1 MHAWTCC
8 KFLRGTS
15 SGVISAHQFVCLFN
29 LSMCTYI
36 HDEKL
41 RGKETCMG
49 MAMPLDCMPAN
60 CQIGVLWRGADCRA
74 GRMASFLLRN
84 SNELV
89 HTICT
94 PPVWSSFDRHGLIIH
109 DGQPNF
115 WIIMESKVRQ
125 LLKCRWL
132 LGGIFFCLLKK
143 PWDPPKKNKNDTQ
156 MNLLIPLIYY
166 ELEWAPRWPL
176 EWSEGKVYIV
186 STIKGSTFVMHK

>member
-143 PWDPPKKNKNDTQ
+143 PWDPPKKIK
-156 MNLLIPLIYY
+156 MI
-166 ELEWAPRWPL
+166 PRWTFL
-176 EWSEGKVYIV
+176 YLLYIMNSSEPHGGLWNDLKAKYISWV
-186 STIKGSTFVMHK
+186 RSRVVHL